1 MNNALLYLGGILITA
16 LAVLFAVP
24 RFVDWNSYRGIFEE
38 EATRILGR
46 EVRVGGDVNLR
57 LLPAPF
63 VSFEKLRIA
72 DIGDDGGNS
81 IIRAESF
88 TMWLSVPPL
97 LRGVLEAHKVELRRP
112 VINLAINA
120 DGNGNWRTLAVTPG
134 TIPFAPKEVALQSVA
149 VQDGAVIVT

>member
-16 LAVLFAVP
+16 LAVLFAAP

-38 EATRILGR
+38 EASRILGR
-46 EVRVGGDVNLR
+46 EVRVGGAVNVR

-72 DIGDDGGNS
+72 DVGDGGGNS
-81 IIRAESF
+81 IIRVESF

-97 LRGVLEAHKVELRRP
+97 LRGVL
-112 VINLAINA
+112 
-120 DGNGNWRTLAVTPG
+120 
-134 TIPFAPKEVALQSVA
+134 
-149 VQDGAVIVT
+149 